1 MDGKISKMASNNQY
15 ITSII
20 EILDKLIENHGKH
33 AVFLNEIKNSVAE
46 LRAESEVIL
55 ENVREKLPDNLLKE
69 QERFYNKMLT
79 LVEKIEN
86 SSQEVFQFN
95 ETFGIQ
101 QQNLKEIMQN
111 NSETLIDQNKALVEI
126 KQNLAEVVREKEKTS
141 KLLESINSFIEGLR
155 SKRVWIALII
165 TAITALATAFSS
177 ISNAWNSYNKIE
189 MQSKP

>member
-1 MDGKISKMASNNQY
+1 MASNNQY

-69 QERFYNKMLT
+69 QERFYDKMLS

-95 ETFGIQ
+95 ETFSVQ
-101 QQNLKEIMQN
+101 QQNVKEILQN
-111 NSETLIDQNKALVEI
+111 NVATLTGQNKVLTEI
-126 KQNLAEVVREKEKTS
+126 KQNLDEVLKEKEQTS
-141 KLLESINSFIEGLR
+141 KLLESINSFIDGLK
-155 SKRVWIALII
+155 SKRVWIALIV

-177 ISNAWNSYNKIE
+177 ISNAWANYNKMQ